1 MNKSTGT
8 PVTDYP
14 ACNLPV
20 MAVYRVKLRWTG
32 FTGAPGYTNLHFD
45 APTDH
50 TQAGA
55 QSAYTAA
62 SGFATEI
69 ASALPS
75 AVSVTTEGGV
85 EVIEQTTNQLITVYS
100 ATTVPAAKGI
110 QTAGYASSTGA
121 VITWETGEV
130 KNGRRVRGR
139 TFIVPLSSAYYE
151 TDGTL
156 SAGVITDLQNAA
168 SALSGGGFNFGILS
182 RPSLPGAADGS
193 FHTVSSGRIADKAAI
208 LTSRRD

>member
-8 PVTDYP
+8 PVTVYP
-14 ACNLPV
+14 TCNLPV

-45 APTDH
+45 APTEP
-50 TQAGA
+50 TTLGA
-55 QSAYTAA
+55 QSVYDAA
-62 SGFATEI
+62 HTFAANISSAIPSG
-69 ASALPS
+69 
-75 AVSVTTEGGV
+75 VSITTEGGV
-85 EVIEQTTNQLITVYS
+85 EVIDQTNNQLITILS
-100 ATTVPAAKGI
+100 ATTKPNAGGV

-139 TFIVPLSSAYYE
+139 TFVVPISSVHYQ

-156 SAGVITDLQNAA
+156 TSGLITDLQDAA
-168 SALSGGGFNFGILS
+168 GALAGGGFNFGILS
-182 RPSLPGAADGS
+182 RPSISGAADGS
-193 FHTVSSGRIADKAAI
+193 FHTVSSGRVADKAAI